1 MEETLKKEISN
12 LQERLSENEELQ
24 KTLEIKLKE
33 MKLKNKDLSLEVR

>member
-12 LQERLSENEELQ
+12 LQERLNENEELQ

>member
-12 LQERLSENEELQ
+12 LQEKLSENEELQ